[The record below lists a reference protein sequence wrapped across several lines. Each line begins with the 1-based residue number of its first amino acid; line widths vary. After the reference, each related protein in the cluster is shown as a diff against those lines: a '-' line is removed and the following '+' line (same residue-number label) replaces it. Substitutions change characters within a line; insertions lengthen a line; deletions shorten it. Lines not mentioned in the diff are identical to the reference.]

1 MNKSKNSN
9 LHYLYMVINAKKIK
23 IFLTMKKINILIK
36 NFISYTMGQ
45 DKQKQ
50 QSKLSNIMKNRL
62 KLLIIKH

>member
-36 NFISYTMGQ
+36 NFISYTMG
-45 DKQKQ
+45 
-50 QSKLSNIMKNRL
+50 
-62 KLLIIKH
+62 